1 MIDKQERIPR
11 MVEQDLDARGVSAIF
26 GIIGLFLFLVVSVIK
41 GVTVTT
47 VAFSFLV
54 TQLPMLYQAWRRMK
68 LLRTFNEDEEYQR
81 LVRREFQIIVA
92 MFMSL
97 GLFTFLTWFVFDS
110 MQGLLGVALI
120 GIIPLLFLYVS
131 MDRKLREVDPEH
143 VTNRELRQ
151 AHRKQKLS
159 P

>member
-1 MIDKQERIPR
+1 MNKQERLLK
-11 MVEQDLDARGVSAIF
+11 MVKQDLDSRGVSAIF
-26 GIIGLFLFLVVSVIK
+26 GIIGLFLLLVVSVIR
-41 GVTVTT
+41 GITVTT

-54 TQLPMLYQAWRRMK
+54 TQLPMLYQAWRRME

-92 MFMSL
+92 MFVSL
-97 GLFTFLTWFVFDS
+97 GVFIFLTWFVFDS
-110 MQGLLGVALI
+110 MQELLGVALI
-120 GIIPLLFLYVS
+120 GITPLLILYVP
-131 MDRKLREVDPEH
+131 MDQKLREADPEH

>member
-1 MIDKQERIPR
+1 M
-11 MVEQDLDARGVSAIF
+11 
-26 GIIGLFLFLVVSVIK
+26 
-41 GVTVTT
+41 TT

-68 LLRTFNEDEEYQR
+68 LLRTFNEDEEYRR
-81 LVRREFQIIVA
+81 LVRREFRIIVT
-92 MFMSL
+92 MFVSL
-97 GLFTFLTWFVFDS
+97 GVFTFLTWFVFGS
-110 MQGLLGVALI
+110 MQELFGVALI
-120 GIIPLLFLYVS
+120 GVIPLLILYIP
-131 MDRKLREVDPEH
+131 MDRKLCEADPEH

>member
-1 MIDKQERIPR
+1 MNKQERLPK
-11 MVEQDLDARGVSAIF
+11 MVEQDLDARGFSTLF
-26 GIIGLFLFLVVSVIK
+26 GIIGLFLFLVVSVIN

-81 LVRREFQIIVA
+81 LVHREFLIIVI
-92 MFMSL
+92 MFGSI
-97 GLFTFLTWFVFDS
+97 GVFTFLTWFVLDS
-110 MQGLLGVALI
+110 MQELLGVVLI
-120 GIIPLLFLYVS
+120 GIILLLILYVS
-131 MDRKLREVDPEH
+131 MDRKLCEADPEH
-143 VTNRELRQ
+143 VTNRELRR
-151 AHRKQKLS
+151 AHREQKLS

>member
-1 MIDKQERIPR
+1 MNKQERLLK
-11 MVEQDLDARGVSAIF
+11 MVEQDLDARGISTLF

-47 VAFSFLV
+47 VAFAFLV

-68 LLRTFNEDEEYQR
+68 LLRTFNEDEEYQC

-92 MFMSL
+92 MFVSL
-97 GLFTFLTWFVFDS
+97 GVFTFLTWFVLDS
-110 MQGLLGVALI
+110 MQELLGVVLI
-120 GIIPLLFLYVS
+120 GIIPLLILYVS
-131 MDRKLREVDPEH
+131 MDRKLREADPEH
-143 VTNRELRQ
+143 VTNRELQQ

>member
-1 MIDKQERIPR
+1 MNKQERIPK
-11 MVEQDLDARGVSAIF
+11 MVEQDLDARGISTLF
-26 GIIGLFLFLVVSVIK
+26 GIIGLFLFLVISVIN

-47 VAFSFLV
+47 VALSFLV

-81 LVRREFQIIVA
+81 LVHREFLIIVT
-92 MFMSL
+92 MFVSL
-97 GLFTFLTWFVFDS
+97 GVFTFITWFVLGS
-110 MQGLLGVALI
+110 MQELLGVALI
-120 GIIPLLFLYVS
+120 GVIPLLILYIP
-131 MDRKLREVDPEH
+131 MDRKLREADPEH

>member
-1 MIDKQERIPR
+1 MNKQERLPK
-11 MVEQDLDARGVSAIF
+11 MVKQDLDSRGVSAIF
-26 GIIGLFLFLVVSVIK
+26 GIIGLFLLLVVSVIR
-41 GVTVTT
+41 GITVTT

-68 LLRTFNEDEEYQR
+68 LLRTFNEDEEYKR
-81 LVRREFQIIVA
+81 LARREFQIIVA
-92 MFMSL
+92 MFVLL
-97 GLFTFLTWFVFDS
+97 GVFTFLTWFVLDS
-110 MQGLLGVALI
+110 MQELLGVALI
-120 GIIPLLFLYVS
+120 GIIPLLILYVS
-131 MDRKLREVDPEH
+131 MDRKLREADPEH

>member
-1 MIDKQERIPR
+1 MDKQERLPK
-11 MVEQDLDARGVSAIF
+11 MVEQDFDARGISAIF
-26 GIIGLFLFLVVSVIK
+26 GIIGLFLFLVVSVIN

-47 VAFSFLV
+47 VALSFLV
-54 TQLPMLYQAWRRMK
+54 TQLPSLYQAWRRMK

-92 MFMSL
+92 MFVSL
-97 GLFTFLTWFVFDS
+97 GVFTFLAKFVFDS
-110 MQGLLGVALI
+110 MQELLGVALI
-120 GIIPLLFLYVS
+120 GIIPLLILYVP
-131 MDRKLREVDPEH
+131 MDRKLREADPNH

>member
-1 MIDKQERIPR
+1 MNKQERLPK
-11 MVEQDLDARGVSAIF
+11 MVEQDLDARGISTLF
-26 GIIGLFLFLVVSVIK
+26 GIIGLFLLLVVSVIK

-47 VAFSFLV
+47 VALSFLV
-54 TQLPMLYQAWRRMK
+54 AQLPMLYQAWRRMK

-81 LVRREFQIIVA
+81 LVRREFLIIVA
-92 MFMSL
+92 MFGSL
-97 GLFTFLTWFVFDS
+97 GVFTFLTWFMLDS
-110 MQGLLGVALI
+110 MQELLGVALI
-120 GIIPLLFLYVS
+120 GIIPLLILYIP
-131 MDRKLREVDPEH
+131 MDRKLREADPEH

>member
-1 MIDKQERIPR
+1 
-11 MVEQDLDARGVSAIF
+11 MVKQDLDSRGVSAIF
-26 GIIGLFLFLVVSVIK
+26 GIIGLFLLLVVSVIR
-41 GVTVTT
+41 GITVTP

-81 LVRREFQIIVA
+81 LVRREFLIIVA

-97 GLFTFLTWFVFDS
+97 GVFTFLTWFMLDS

-120 GIIPLLFLYVS
+120 GVISLLILYVS
-131 MDRKLREVDPEH
+131 IDRKLREADPEH
-143 VTNRELRQ
+143 VTNRELRR
-151 AHRKQKLS
+151 AHHEQ
-159 P
+159 

>member
-1 MIDKQERIPR
+1 MNKQERLPK
-11 MVEQDLDARGVSAIF
+11 MVKQDLDARGISTLF
-26 GIIGLFLFLVVSVIK
+26 GIIGLFLFLVISVIN

-47 VAFSFLV
+47 VALSFLV

-68 LLRTFNEDEEYQR
+68 LLRTFNEDEEYKR
-81 LVRREFQIIVA
+81 LARREFQIIVA
-92 MFMSL
+92 MFVLL
-97 GLFTFLTWFVFDS
+97 GVFTFLTWFVLDS
-110 MQGLLGVALI
+110 MQELLGVALI
-120 GIIPLLFLYVS
+120 GIIPLLILYVS
-131 MDRKLREVDPEH
+131 MDRKLREADPEH

>member
-1 MIDKQERIPR
+1 MNKQQRLPK
-11 MVEQDLDARGVSAIF
+11 MVEQDLDARGISTLF
-26 GIIGLFLFLVVSVIK
+26 GIIGLFLFLVVSVIN

-97 GLFTFLTWFVFDS
+97 GVFTFLTWFVLDS
-110 MQGLLGVALI
+110 MQELLGVALI
-120 GIIPLLFLYVS
+120 CIIPLLILYVP
-131 MDRKLREVDPEH
+131 MDRKLREADPEH
-143 VTNRELRQ
+143 VTNRELQQ

>member
-1 MIDKQERIPR
+1 MNKQERLPK
-11 MVEQDLDARGVSAIF
+11 MVEQDLDARGISTLF
-26 GIIGLFLFLVVSVIK
+26 GIIGLFLLLVVSVIR
-41 GVTVTT
+41 GITVTT
-47 VAFSFLV
+47 VVFSFLV
-54 TQLPMLYQAWRRMK
+54 TQLPMLYQAWRRME

-92 MFMSL
+92 MFVSL
-97 GLFTFLTWFVFDS
+97 GVFIFLTWFVFDS
-110 MQGLLGVALI
+110 MQELLGVVLI
-120 GIIPLLFLYVS
+120 GIIPLLILYVP
-131 MDRKLREVDPEH
+131 MDRKLREADPEH

>member
-1 MIDKQERIPR
+1 MNKQECLPK
-11 MVEQDLDARGVSAIF
+11 MVEQDLDARGFSTLF
-26 GIIGLFLFLVVSVIK
+26 GIIGLFLFLVVSVIN

-81 LVRREFQIIVA
+81 LVRQEFLIIVV
-92 MFMSL
+92 MF
-97 GLFTFLTWFVFDS
+97 GLIGVFTFLTWFVLDS
-110 MQGLLGVALI
+110 MQELLGVVLI
-120 GIIPLLFLYVS
+120 GIIPLLILYLS
-131 MDRKLREVDPEH
+131 MDRKLREADPEH
-143 VTNRELRQ
+143 VTNRELRR
-151 AHRKQKLS
+151 AHREQKLS

>member
-1 MIDKQERIPR
+1 MNKQERLPK
-11 MVEQDLDARGVSAIF
+11 MVEQDLDTRGISTLF
-26 GIIGLFLFLVVSVIK
+26 GIIGLFLFLVVSVIN

-92 MFMSL
+92 MFVSL
-97 GLFTFLTWFVFDS
+97 GVFTFLTWFVFDS
-110 MQGLLGVALI
+110 MQELLGVALI
-120 GIIPLLFLYVS
+120 GIIPLLILYVP
-131 MDRKLREVDPEH
+131 MDRKLREADPEH

>member
-1 MIDKQERIPR
+1 MNKQERLPK
-11 MVEQDLDARGVSAIF
+11 MVEQDLDARGISTLF
-26 GIIGLFLFLVVSVIK
+26 GIIGLFLFLVVSVIN

-92 MFMSL
+92 MFVSL
-97 GLFTFLTWFVFDS
+97 GVFIFLTWFVFDS
-110 MQGLLGVALI
+110 MQELLGVALI
-120 GIIPLLFLYVS
+120 GITPLLILYVP
-131 MDRKLREVDPEH
+131 MDQKLREADPEH

>member
-1 MIDKQERIPR
+1 MNKQERLPK
-11 MVEQDLDARGVSAIF
+11 MVKQDLDSRGVSAIF
-26 GIIGLFLFLVVSVIK
+26 GIIGLFLLLVVSVIR
-41 GVTVTT
+41 GITVTT

-54 TQLPMLYQAWRRMK
+54 TQLPMLYQAWRRME

-92 MFMSL
+92 MFGSL
-97 GLFTFLTWFVFDS
+97 GVFTFLTWFVLDS
-110 MQGLLGVALI
+110 MQELLGVALI
-120 GIIPLLFLYVS
+120 GIIPLLILYVS
-131 MDRKLREVDPEH
+131 MDRKLREADPEH

>member
-1 MIDKQERIPR
+1 MNKQERLPK
-11 MVEQDLDARGVSAIF
+11 MVEQDLDARGFSTLF
-26 GIIGLFLFLVVSVIK
+26 GIIGLFLFLVISVIN

-47 VAFSFLV
+47 VALSFLV

-68 LLRTFNEDEEYQR
+68 LLRTFNEDEEYKR
-81 LVRREFQIIVA
+81 LARREFQIIVA
-92 MFMSL
+92 MFVLL
-97 GLFTFLTWFVFDS
+97 GVFTFLTWFVLDS
-110 MQGLLGVALI
+110 MQELLGVALI
-120 GIIPLLFLYVS
+120 GIIPLLILYVS
-131 MDRKLREVDPEH
+131 MDRKLREADPEH

>member
-1 MIDKQERIPR
+1 MNKQERIPK
-11 MVEQDLDARGVSAIF
+11 MVEQDLDARGISTLF
-26 GIIGLFLFLVVSVIK
+26 GIIGLFLFLVISVIN

-47 VAFSFLV
+47 VALSFLV

-68 LLRTFNEDEEYQR
+68 LLRTFNEDEEYKR
-81 LVRREFQIIVA
+81 LARREFQIVVA
-92 MFMSL
+92 MFGLL
-97 GLFTFLTWFVFDS
+97 GVFTFLTWFVLDS
-110 MQGLLGVALI
+110 MQELLGVALI
-120 GIIPLLFLYVS
+120 GIIPLLILYVS
-131 MDRKLREVDPEH
+131 MDRKLREADPEH

>member
-1 MIDKQERIPR
+1 MNKQERLLK
-11 MVEQDLDARGVSAIF
+11 MVEQDLDARGISTLF
-26 GIIGLFLFLVVSVIK
+26 GTIGLFLLLVVSVIR
-41 GVTVTT
+41 GITVTT

-54 TQLPMLYQAWRRMK
+54 TQLPMLYQAWRRME

-81 LVRREFQIIVA
+81 LVRREFQILVA
-92 MFMSL
+92 MFGSL
-97 GLFTFLTWFVFDS
+97 GVFTFLTWFVLDS
-110 MQGLLGVALI
+110 MQELLGVALI
-120 GIIPLLFLYVS
+120 VIITLLILYVP
-131 MDRKLREVDPEH
+131 MDRKLREADPEH

>member
-1 MIDKQERIPR
+1 MNKQERLPK
-11 MVEQDLDARGVSAIF
+11 MVKQDLDSRGVSAIF
-26 GIIGLFLFLVVSVIK
+26 GIIGLFLLLVVSVIR
-41 GVTVTT
+41 GITVTT

-54 TQLPMLYQAWRRMK
+54 TQLPMLYQAWRRME

-92 MFMSL
+92 MFGSL
-97 GLFTFLTWFVFDS
+97 VVFTFLTKFVFDS
-110 MQGLLGVALI
+110 MQELLGVALI
-120 GIIPLLFLYVS
+120 GVIPLLILYIP
-131 MDRKLREVDPEH
+131 MDRKLREADPEH

>member
-1 MIDKQERIPR
+1 MNKQERLLK
-11 MVEQDLDARGVSAIF
+11 MVEQDLDARGFSTLF
-26 GIIGLFLFLVVSVIK
+26 GIIGLFLFLVVSVIN

-81 LVRREFQIIVA
+81 LVHREFLIIVV
-92 MFMSL
+92 MFGSI
-97 GLFTFLTWFVFDS
+97 GVFTFLTWFVLDS
-110 MQGLLGVALI
+110 MQELLGVVLI
-120 GIIPLLFLYVS
+120 GIIPLLISYVS
-131 MDRKLREVDPEH
+131 MDRKLREADPEH